1 MKVYVIWH
9 KIFYL
14 HIQKSFQ
21 SDEELHLFH
30 CNSILCCWVI
40 QGFAWFIQI
49 KWLVTSQ
56 CGHKMIKITKYGISV
71 SILSLQDWNFA
82 RLMYWKNYT
91 LQYCLWCNHSNKLFI
106 RPLPS
111 QKILICCSNGLT
123 HFLVFV
129 LCDILL
135 SLFAHTH
142 WMNST
147 CKYNNTFWKRKT
159 LILP

>member
-1 MKVYVIWH
+1 
-9 KIFYL
+9 
-14 HIQKSFQ
+14 
-21 SDEELHLFH
+21 
-30 CNSILCCWVI
+30 
-40 QGFAWFIQI
+40 
-49 KWLVTSQ
+49 
-56 CGHKMIKITKYGISV
+56 MIKITKYGISV

-82 RLMYWKNYT
+82 GLMYWKNYT

-123 HFLVFV
+123 DFLVLV

-147 CKYNNTFWKRKT
+147 CKYSNTFWKRKT
-159 LILP
+159 LILPWFWMERASSPFCCHGNATVDIRIMELCDDCNNCAQFQFYVEKSSVINHFLGF